1 LAIVY
6 GEEQRRGRGSCHG
19 SKQGVVPRHLCVPLP
34 ASLASSCGRGAE
46 LTDETGVWVWQYWIE
61 QEERI
66 FFILLT
72 CGP

>member
-1 LAIVY
+1 MAA
-6 GEEQRRGRGSCHG
+6 
-19 SKQGVVPRHLCVPLP
+19 SK
-34 ASLASSCGRGAE
+34 ASSRVTSACRCRPPSPPRVAAGAD